1 MGELPQLTQGDSIK
15 MSNFFPHF
23 PNPQY
28 EDSGAAF
35 KHGICVKG
43 YVEGV
48 CISVYLYYSHWLS
61 GIWSHYNNY
70 ISPLRFKV

>member
-1 MGELPQLTQGDSIK
+1 MGELPRLTQGDSIK

-43 YVEGV
+43 YVFQCT
-48 CISVYLYYSHWLS
+48 CITHTGLVVYGHIIITKLH
-61 GIWSHYNNY
+61 H
-70 ISPLRFKV
+70 